1 MARTT
6 SLPIL
11 QSRKLS
17 LGRDSPAAMPK
28 TPAGAPKGVQ
38 VPKRPSHEPEPWIQ
52 DASSPLL
59 LLFYRTHYGRAPS
72 GEKPPVPMP
81 RPRAPQTL
89 KPGRAPA
96 CPAPGPAPIA
106 PASRRAT
113 ASAPAPPGLPRP
125 AGTAPSGSSQ
135 SIEPRG
141 VEPEALALLSGRRLV
156 APAVAHEG
164 APRTRLPPFP
174 PPSLQEKT
182 TVGPRRSPTAGGK
195 RRGEEPGN

>member
-17 LGRDSPAAMPK
+17 LGRESPAAMPK
-28 TPAGAPKGVQ
+28 TPAGAPKDVQ
-38 VPKRPSHEPEPWIQ
+38 VPKRPSHEPAPRIQ

-59 LLFYRTHYGRAPS
+59 LLFYRTQSGRAA
-72 GEKPPVPMP
+72 GGGKPPGPLP

-89 KPGRAPA
+89 NLGRAPA
-96 CPAPGPAPIA
+96 RPAPGPAPIA
-106 PASRRAT
+106 PASHST
-113 ASAPAPPGLPRP
+113 SASAPAPPGLPRP
-125 AGTAPSGSSQ
+125 AGTAPSYSSQ

-141 VEPEALALLSGRRLV
+141 VEPEAPALLSGHQLA
-156 APAVAHEG
+156 APAVAHEV

-182 TVGPRRSPTAGGK
+182 AVGPRRSPTAGGK